1 MINKFS
7 WEIKHKNFL
16 VSYTND
22 GSKFKKKKKAVLKEE
37 ILNYI
42 SCAYVLR
49 ILRSG
54 YIKFKILIIYVN
66 DTGCLFYRWYFNF

>member
-1 MINKFS
+1 MMVLS
-7 WEIKHKNFL
+7 L
-16 VSYTND
+16 
-22 GSKFKKKKKAVLKEE
+22 KKKAVLKEE

-66 DTGCLFYRWYFNF
+66 DTGCLFYR